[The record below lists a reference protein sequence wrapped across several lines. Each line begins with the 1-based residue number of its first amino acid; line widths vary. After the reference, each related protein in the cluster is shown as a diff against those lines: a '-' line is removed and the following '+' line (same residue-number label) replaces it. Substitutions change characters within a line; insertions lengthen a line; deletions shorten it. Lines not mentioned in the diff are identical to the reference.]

1 MENAPT
7 PVLGVSADIVKKILF
22 LWSGSLIFIIIT
34 FLIIFFKIKPTSSA
48 TFALH
53 YNVLFG
59 VDTFGSGKQLY
70 KLPLIGLIVTGVNF
84 LIYKFITG
92 KDTILSFVLVLSAF
106 LVSLIILVAT
116 VFLLQVN

>member
-1 MENAPT
+1 MDNTST
-7 PVLGVSADIVKKILF
+7 PVLGVSSEIVKKILF

-34 FLIIFFKIKPTSSA
+34 FLIVFFKIRPTSSA

-59 VDTFGSGKQLY
+59 VDTFGSGNEFY
-70 KLPLIGLIVTGVNF
+70 KLPIISLIVTGINF
-84 LIYKFITG
+84 LIYKFVTG

-116 VFLLQVN
+116 LFLLRVN